1 MTILLLLRLS
11 GGIGLFLLGL
21 VLLTDGLKA
30 WAGESLRRVLLRFTG
45 TPGRAFLSGFVI
57 TALVQSSSATTVA
70 LIGFVSAGLIAF
82 PQAVGVVFG
91 TSVGTTVT
99 GWLVAGLG
107 LRVSVGAYTLPLI
120 AVGALMRL
128 LARGRMRSFGLAIAG
143 FALVFLGIETMREGM
158 KGLGNLQA
166 LTAVSPMEWRGRLM
180 AILMGFLLTIL
191 LQSSSAAAATFLTA
205 LDAGSI
211 TFEQGALLVIGAAVG
226 TTVKGALV
234 TIGAET
240 AAKRTAAAHIVF
252 YLAAGGMGLLLLPF
266 VRRFLEWRA
275 AAGGPEAGPLALAA
289 FHTLFIAVSAL
300 IFLPFADRFSRWMA
314 RWLPERGSPLTAFL
328 DPSVLSVPAV
338 AIEASRR
345 ALLETACAIMA
356 YYREVLMGAAKAEAE
371 PEVRLAEPL
380 GALNRIRDFVSR
392 IAPEHESEIQTRLR
406 AAVFHAL
413 DHTTRLAAH
422 RDPPAALGMPG
433 AARTILSPLQGEADR
448 LLETAVL
455 GLRERASPG
464 WLERLETDSASFAE
478 RLKAAR
484 STLLLQ
490 TAAGEWP
497 PEEALAVLE
506 VLRWLD
512 RIAYHAWRISHYLA
526 GTGESEKG
534 KGELSDAKGLSS

>member
-128 LARGRMRSFGLAIAG
+128 LARGRMRSFGLAVAG

-252 YLAAGGMGLLLLPF
+252 NLAAGGMGLLLLPF

-300 IFLPFADRFSRWMA
+300 IFLPFTDRFSRWMA

-345 ALLETACAIMA
+345 ALLETACALMA
-356 YYREVLMGAAKAEAE
+356 YYREVLMGVKKAVAE
-371 PEVRLAEPL
+371 PEARLAEPL

-406 AAVFHAL
+406 AALFHAL

-455 GLRERASPG
+455 GLRERTSPG
-464 WLERLETDSASFAE
+464 WLERLETESASFAE

-526 GTGESEKG
+526 GTGESDKG